1 MEKIKSNR
9 REFLASLSLGTGYLM
24 FGGPMTAC
32 SRAANST
39 DPFQL
44 VKLGD
49 SGLKTTL
56 LGMGTGVHG
65 GQRNCNL
72 TRQDLN
78 KSRNA
83 IQHAYDVGIR
93 MFDCA
98 DTYGIHPLMS
108 EALKTI
114 PRDEITLT
122 SKIWEREGGI
132 PEDERPDADVVVE
145 RFRKELNTD
154 YIDLVQMHC
163 MVDEDWTDTY
173 KRQMDILSDQKAR
186 GNIKAHG
193 VSVHTLEAMEAAL
206 ASDWVDVIHVR
217 INPYGIAMDRP
228 EPEQVIAVI
237 NKLHDSGKGVIGM
250 KLIGGGKYVDDSEK
264 IDNALKFVMGMS
276 SVDMII
282 VGFESSEQIDDYSSR
297 MKKALDFLSSA

>member
-72 TRQDLN
+72 TRQDHN
-78 KSRNA
+78 KSLGA
-83 IQHAYDVGIR
+83 IKHAYDMGIR
-93 MFDCA
+93 LFDCA

-163 MVDEDWTDTY
+163 MVDGDWTDAY
-173 KRQMDILSDQKAR
+173 KRQMDILSDQKAK
-186 GNIKAHG
+186 GIIKAHG

-206 ASDWVDVIHVR
+206 ASEWVDVIHAR

-282 VGFESSEQIDDYSSR
+282 VGFENSEQIDDYSSR
-297 MKKALDFLSSA
+297 MKKALDVLSSA